1 MSPRCLLRTTLCLA
15 LAAPLAACSD
25 DAARNNLPDA
35 GVTCAA
41 PTGPGTIHAT
51 SPAADETWSAADSPH
66 VITTSL
72 AIPVGRTLTI
82 APCAVVQLQPA
93 TGVLVE
99 GTLVAEG
106 TAAAPIRFE
115 GAATDAWGAIE
126 TRAGATVRFAHV
138 TVEGGGAGGDATLD
152 IRGDQDAAT
161 QPILRVDHVT
171 VRGSVSAGVQVR
183 SGGGFAPGST
193 DLTITGAAWVPLTI
207 WGRAAGGIPTGTHSG
222 NGTDAIFLPALGGR
236 DDIQEDTTLA
246 DHGVPYRV
254 GGNGGGLLLR
264 VRGAGAPVLTIAA
277 GATLQFVDGARLL
290 VDATTSGMG
299 GALVVAGTAAAPVTF
314 TSASATPVAGRWV
327 GLVFLGAQDP
337 RNAIT
342 HARIT
347 YAGGESQISSYDCPS
362 PLNTGFA
369 NNGAVVVAGG
379 QPAGAFITSTAI
391 EDSWG
396 DGIVRGWTGAV
407 IDLLPTNT
415 FTGVARCQQTY
426 PRPASGSC
434 PDPAPCAQ

>member
-1 MSPRCLLRTTLCLA
+1 MPPRRLLRTTLCLA
-15 LAAPLAACSD
+15 LATPVAACSSD
-25 DAARNNLPDA
+25 PTSNALPDA
-35 GVTCAA
+35 GVTCVA
-41 PTGPGTIHAT
+41 PTGPGTQHAT
-51 SPAADETWSAADSPH
+51 SPATDETWSAADSPH

-72 AIPVGRTLTI
+72 AIPAGRTLTI
-82 APCAVVQLQPA
+82 APCAVVQLQFSV
-93 TGVLVE
+93 GVTVE
-99 GTLVAEG
+99 GTLIAEG
-106 TAAAPIRFE
+106 TAATPIRFE

-126 TRAGATVRFAHV
+126 TRAGAVVRLAHV
-138 TVEGGGAGGDATLD
+138 TVDGGGGGREATLD
-152 IRGDQDAAT
+152 IRGDQDAAP

-171 VRGSVSAGVQVR
+171 VRGASAGGVQVR
-183 SGGGFAPGST
+183 EGGGFAPGST
-193 DLTITGAAWVPLTI
+193 DLTITGAAWVPLAI
-207 WGRAAGGIPTGTHSG
+207 WGRAAGGIPTGTYSG
-222 NGTDAIFLPALGGR
+222 NGTDAIFLTALGGR

-254 GGNGGGLLLR
+254 GGNGGGLLFR
-264 VRGAGAPVLTIAA
+264 VRGASAPVLTIAA
-277 GATLQFVDGARLL
+277 GATLQFADGARLL

-337 RNAIT
+337 HNAIT
-342 HARIT
+342 HARIA

-369 NNGAVVVAGG
+369 NNGAVVIAGG
-379 QPAGAFITSTAI
+379 QPAGAFITSTII
-391 EDSWG
+391 EASWG

-415 FTGVARCQQTY
+415 FTSVARCHQTY

-434 PDPAPCAQ
+434 PDPAPCPQ